1 MILAKIRYKGYSWVH
16 NPKTLKV
23 TKEQI
28 LRENQIPF
36 GKSDIQDLGGKSRVI
51 SGTGQLCGED
61 CLIQYQQ
68 LLELQS
74 LEGSGILS
82 LPDTKPFYAF
92 FKSIELDCDPTPE
105 VVTYN
110 FVFIEDVSRSR
121 VSTEPT
127 YYTVLSNYENLW
139 DISYKYGV
147 DMNTLVSLNPQ
158 IKRIDELMK
167 GEKVRIC

>member
-16 NPKTLKV
+16 NPKTLKI
-23 TKEQI
+23 TKEQL
-28 LRENQIPF
+28 LRENQVPF
-36 GKSDIQDLGGKSRVI
+36 GNTDIQDLGGKSRVI
-51 SGTGQLCGED
+51 KGTGQLCGED
-61 CLIQYQQ
+61 CLVQFQR

-74 LEGSGILS
+74 GEGSGILS

-92 FKSIELDCDPTPE
+92 FKSIELACDPTPD

-110 FVFIEDVSRSR
+110 FEFIEDTSKSNTSRDAS
-121 VSTEPT
+121 
-127 YYTVLSNYENLW
+127 YYTVKNNYENLW

-147 DMNTLVSLNPQ
+147 EMNTLVLLNPH

-167 GEKVRIC
+167 GDKVRIC